1 MEFHLA
7 KNNYKHMNKNK
18 IFLSILAILIGL
30 SGHAQNSPSTWLEL
44 EFSKKVIRNLKIE
57 FNPELRLLGDFKMD
71 TYILEGGLSYKL
83 HKYLTVAGY
92 YRYEDQWDYKNSTG
106 AYKGQVSSKRIA
118 FDAKSDFGLSRFDFQ
133 FRLRY
138 TNGADFDQ
146 ATNDKASYFRYR
158 AKAYYDIKGSKFTPY
173 ISVEAFHDLIL
184 NDVDKMRYTGGA
196 SYAINRNNELS
207 LFYRL
212 QDYSET
218 TKKSTDIIGIG
229 YSLKF

>member
-1 MEFHLA
+1 
-7 KNNYKHMNKNK
+7 MNRTK
-18 IFLSILAILIGL
+18 ILQLILALLLGL
-30 SGHAQNSPSTWLEL
+30 SGYAQNNPSTWLEL

-57 FNPELRLLGDFKMD
+57 FNPELRLFGDFKMD
-71 TYILEGGLSYKL
+71 TYVLEGGLSYKL

-92 YRYEDQWDYKNSTG
+92 YRYENQWDYKNSTG

-118 FDAKSDFGLSRFDFQ
+118 FDAKSQFDLSRFGFQ

-146 ATNDKASYFRYR
+146 TTDDKASYFRYR
-158 AKAYYDIKGSKFTPY
+158 AKIDYDIKGSKLVPY
-173 ISVEAFHDLIL
+173 ISVEAFHDLNL
-184 NDVDKMRYTGGA
+184 KNVDKVRYTLGGA
-196 SYAINRNNELS
+196 YPINKNDELS

-218 TKKSTDIIGIG
+218 DKESMDIIGIG